1 MKTWGRAVVL
11 LTLAVLLA
19 VVLKQHGG
27 NVLITA
33 PPWRVEL
40 SLTLA
45 VLLLAALF
53 LLLHGLLR
61 ALRWLAQGPQR
72 MRQWRGQR
80 AQRRDRASLEQG
92 WIGVLEGRNQQAEQ
106 QLCRLL
112 SRTRSPDTKV
122 LAALALARSQHDDG
136 RHTQRDDTLVQAR
149 AAAAG
154 QTRLQ
159 EAVAVVHAELLLDQS
174 QPPTQPAQALQLL
187 QPVVQTRG
195 AANPKALN
203 ATLLLLQAHW
213 QLAHYPKVLE
223 LTRLLQR
230 KGAIKP
236 AQARVYLEKAITE
249 QLAGLSN
256 KDAAAFK
263 TGFKTLWMDL
273 KREEKLWPAVAL
285 QAARLHAE
293 QHGTDQTDDNTAGK
307 ILEAALAHTLD
318 AQLLDA
324 YSHCAPAAVAQRV
337 AKAEDWLKTS
347 PDHVALLMAL
357 GTLCLR
363 GQLWGAAER
372 YLQRSLTLAG
382 SIQPQAARIHAL
394 LGSLYDN
401 LGRSGQ
407 AMQHWRLAAGVD
419 SASASP
425 MRQTVLPAADT
436 RSDPGSM
443 DTVANPGRT
452 TQTALPSVPLAA
464 SAADCVLADDPHNA
478 QNEHQAAFAANTAAN
493 HTPFAHDAEED
504 LYFDSAVIPGVD
516 LSQTSDHATHLHS
529 AAADRQNTAAHPG

>member
-27 NVLITA
+27 NVIILA

-45 VLLLAALF
+45 VLLLVALF

-61 ALRWLAQGPQR
+61 SIRWLAQGPQR
-72 MRQWRGQR
+72 VRQWRGQR

-106 QLCRLL
+106 QLSRLL

-159 EAVAVVHAELLLDQS
+159 EAVAVVHAELLLDQN

-187 QPVVQTRG
+187 QPVVETRG
-195 AANPKALN
+195 AANPKALH
-203 ATLLLLQAHW
+203 ATQLLLQAHW
-213 QLAHYPKVLE
+213 QLAHYPKVFE
-223 LTRLLQR
+223 LARLLQR

-236 AQARVYLEKAITE
+236 VQARVYLEKAIAA
-249 QLAGLSN
+249 QLAGLST
-256 KDAAAFK
+256 KEAAAAK
-263 TGFKTLWMDL
+263 AGFKTLWADL

-285 QAARLHAE
+285 QAATLHA
-293 QHGTDQTDDNTAGK
+293 QHGEPDEADKTAGK
-307 ILEAALAHTLD
+307 ILEAALSHTLD
-318 AQLLDA
+318 AHLLDA
-324 YSHCAPAAVAQRV
+324 YSHCAAPAVAQRV
-337 AKAEDWLKTS
+337 ARAEDWLKTS

-372 YLQRSLTLAG
+372 YLQRSLALADV
-382 SIQPQAARIHAL
+382 QPQAARIHAL

-425 MRQTVLPAADT
+425 VRQTVLPAADT
-436 RSDPGSM
+436 RDDPGSM

-464 SAADCVLADDPHNA
+464 SAADCVLADDPYNA
-478 QNEHQAAFAANTAAN
+478 QNEHQAAFAANTAAS
-493 HTPFAHDAEED
+493 HTPFAHDAGED
-504 LYFDSAVIPGVD
+504 LYFDSAIIPGVD
-516 LSQTSDHATHLHS
+516 LSQTSDHTAHLHS
-529 AAADRQNTAAHPG
+529 TAADRRNTAAHPG